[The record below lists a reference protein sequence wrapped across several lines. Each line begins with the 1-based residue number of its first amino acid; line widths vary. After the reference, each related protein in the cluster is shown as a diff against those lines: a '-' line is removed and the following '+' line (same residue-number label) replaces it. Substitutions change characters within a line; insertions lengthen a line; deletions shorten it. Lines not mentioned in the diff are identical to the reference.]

1 MLNATLLGWEVLVLT
16 FAHGAAVH
24 NYEKWVCAELG
35 GVTEK
40 ISFSPE
46 TGVAPQKATAAP

>member
-1 MLNATLLGWEVLVLT
+1 MT